1 MKRVSFV
8 FTLAYVSRHHSLSG
22 VVSWVMFG
30 LLFLA
35 ALRLLDD
42 PGEDWPPTV
51 WVAPAALV
59 LAMILGLAGGIPG
72 WEKLIFGYLLCVLAV
87 WMTSGPW
94 LGPLAWRR
102 VLLALVTPLL
112 MGLSMATGM
121 LAERWLPALM
131 LK

>member
-1 MKRVSFV
+1 VTFV
-8 FTLAYVSRHHSLSG
+8 FSLALVSRHHSLSG
-22 VVSWVMFG
+22 LVTWVTFG
-30 LLFLA
+30 LMFLA

-42 PGEDWPPTV
+42 PGDDLPPTV
-51 WVAPAALV
+51 WVTPVALV
-59 LAMILGLAGGIPG
+59 FAMILGLAGGIPG
-72 WEKLIFGYLLCVLAV
+72 WEKLLFGYLLCVIAV

-102 VLLALVTPLL
+102 VLLALITPLL
-112 MGLSMATGM
+112 LALSLGGGM